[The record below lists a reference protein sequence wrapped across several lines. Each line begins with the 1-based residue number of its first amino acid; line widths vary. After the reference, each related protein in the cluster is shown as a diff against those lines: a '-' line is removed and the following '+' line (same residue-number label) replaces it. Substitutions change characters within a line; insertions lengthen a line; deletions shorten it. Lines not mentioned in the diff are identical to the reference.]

1 VGLTGSLEKMVVIA
15 YQKSNFSSEVGR
27 LTVAIN
33 PEKYSHGYKICW
45 NDVQAQ
51 GSPGGSPNFNKI
63 PSDTLKFE
71 LVFDGTGV
79 IPPRLPGLP
88 VALPGVVPFLEDGV
102 AAQIDAFKKLVF
114 SYNGNIHSPNFL
126 KLSWGTLLFKCRL
139 QSMDIAYTLFKP
151 DGTPLR
157 ARADAT
163 FIGYNDEVELALAAK
178 KSSPDVTHVVTVKA
192 GETLPL
198 LCYRIYGSSAL
209 YPQVARVN
217 GLVDFRALAVG
228 SQVVFPPLQE
238 SVS

>member
-1 VGLTGSLEKMVVIA
+1 MGFMGGLEKMVVIA
-15 YQKSNFSSEVGR
+15 YEKSNFSGEKGR
-27 LTVAIN
+27 FTVFIN
-33 PEKYSHGYKICW
+33 PEKYSHNYKICW

-63 PSDTLKFE
+63 PSDTVKFE

-79 IPPRLPGLP
+79 VPTK
-88 VALPGVVPFLEDGV
+88 LPGVLPFTSDGIV
-102 AAQIDAFKKLVF
+102 EQIDAFKKLVF
-114 SYNGNIHSPNFL
+114 NYNGNIHSPNFL

-139 QSMDIAYTLFKP
+139 QSLEVAYTLFKP

-157 ARADAT
+157 ARANAT
-163 FIGYNDEVELALAAK
+163 FIGYNDETELALAAK

-209 YPQVARVN
+209 YTQVARVN
-217 GLVDFRALAVG
+217 GLVDFRAIPSGTQL
-228 SQVVFPPLQE
+228 VFPPLAE
-238 SVS
+238 SGS

>member
-1 VGLTGSLEKMVVIA
+1 MGFSGGLEKMLVIA

-27 LTVAIN
+27 FTVYIN
-33 PEKYSHGYKICW
+33 PESYSHGYKICW

-79 IPPRLPGLP
+79 IPTK
-88 VALPGVVPFLEDGV
+88 LPGVLPFTGDGV
-102 AAQIDAFKKLVF
+102 AAQVDAFKKLVF

-139 QSMDIAYTLFKP
+139 QSLDISYTLFKP

-163 FIGYNDEVELALAAK
+163 FVGYNDEVELALQAK
-178 KSSPDVTHVVTVKA
+178 KSSPDLTHVVTVKA

-198 LCYRIYGSSAL
+198 LCYRIYGSSDL
-209 YPQVARVN
+209 YSQVARVN
-217 GLVDFRALAVG
+217 GLVDFRALSVG
-228 SQVVFPPLQE
+228 SQLVFPPLAE
-238 SVS
+238 SAS